1 MKTYKLYN
9 DDCFDV
15 MSKFD
20 DNSIDCI
27 ITDPPYFLSNDG
39 ITVRVVRW
47 FQLTKEH
54 GM

>member
-39 ITVRVVRW
+39 IT
-47 FQLTKEH
+47 
-54 GM
+54 